1 MRFTSLDDAWGDIS
15 NHHQQDAVDEPNVSA
30 KKTTVHI
37 EKQSETLV
45 ETKEPEISPV
55 LHKIAKQT
63 DKIITEIEFL
73 RIEENKRFT
82 IYVIIACILFAMLL
96 WYIDKLN
103 NKITYLM
110 MMQWKQ
116 SNLKQ

>member
-1 MRFTSLDDAWGDIS
+1 MRFTTLDDAWGEVAET
-15 NHHQQDAVDEPNVSA
+15 HPQQQSTSA
-30 KKTTVHI
+30 KKTTLQEHVAQDDELP
-37 EKQSETLV
+37 EKQ
-45 ETKEPEISPV
+45 EIQFQKTVSTNV
-55 LHKIAKQT
+55 MKQI
-63 DKIITEIEFL
+63 DNVINEIELL
-73 RIEENKRFT
+73 RLEENKRFT

-116 SNLKQ
+116 SNAK